1 MEGQISLFDI
11 LEPNR
16 FDPMKALASMASPY
30 WTTSRQ
36 TIIDEVNKGA
46 STDAMAEVVKEE
58 YCPYGY
64 SGRYR
69 HDYIP
74 NTIDE
79 WTFKTN
85 KIHVEWTDAAGQQQK
100 QDFSYKDFTKAVVE
114 AILAGTYEVEE

>member
-16 FDPMKALASMASPY
+16 FDPMKALVSMASPY

-36 TIIDEVNKGA
+36 TIIEEVNNGA
-46 STDAMAEVVKEE
+46 GTDAMAEVVKKE

-64 SGRYR
+64 SGSYR

-100 QDFSYKDFTKAVVE
+100 QDFSYKDFARVVVE

>member
-11 LEPNR
+11 LEPDR
-16 FDPMKALASMASPY
+16 FDPMKAPVSMASPY

-36 TIIDEVNKGA
+36 TIIEEVNKGA
-46 STDAMAEVVKEE
+46 GTDAMAEVVKEE

-64 SGRYR
+64 SGGYR
-69 HDYIP
+69 NDYIP

-100 QDFSYKDFTKAVVE
+100 QDFSYKDFARAVIDLVLE
-114 AILAGTYEVEE
+114 GRYVKNE